1 MFMIHRHIAYQNF
14 QYLYSCQEKT
24 NKSLLGGGGSLQSF
38 KSNLSFG
45 NSNKMTDAIKKEIRD
60 FVYIS

>member
-14 QYLYSCQEKT
+14 QYLYSCQEKN
-24 NKSLLGGGGSLQSF
+24 NKSFLEGGGSLQSF

-45 NSNKMTDAIKKEIRD
+45 NNNKMANAIKKEICD